1 MSNEIRAVLEYDF
14 QSDLGYWV
22 HMTAHRFEWAMN
34 AELAGEGI
42 TYRQCQILAWL
53 AMEGEKSQAEL
64 ARSMN
69 IQPSTIVK
77 AVDRMERDGL
87 LVRCVCQGDR
97 RKHIIKPTSK
107 AVPVWK
113 RIVKCAHRVRD
124 LARRGLSESEEATL
138 RNLLQR
144 VHGNLDALAHGPHD
158 PARFTAP
165 KQ

>member
-1 MSNEIRAVLEYDF
+1 MLEYDF

-22 HMTAHRFEWAMN
+22 HMTAHRFEGAVN
-34 AELAGEGI
+34 TELAAEGI

-53 AMEGEKSQAEL
+53 AMEGSLSQAEL

-87 LVRCVCQGDR
+87 LVRCPCEGDR
-97 RKHIIKPTSK
+97 RKRILKPTRK

-113 RIVKCAHRVRD
+113 RIVKCAHRVREFSRRGLTNAEVEQLRTLLQKVHD
-124 LARRGLSESEEATL
+124 NLDPKLTRKPPARRG
-138 RNLLQR
+138 
-144 VHGNLDALAHGPHD
+144 
-158 PARFTAP
+158 
-165 KQ
+165 